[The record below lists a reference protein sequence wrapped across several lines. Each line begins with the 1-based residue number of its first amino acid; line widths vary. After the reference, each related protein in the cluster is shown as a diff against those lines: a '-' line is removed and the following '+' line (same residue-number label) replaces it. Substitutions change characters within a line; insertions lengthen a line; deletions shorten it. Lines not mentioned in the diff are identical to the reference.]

1 MCLLNFL
8 FPSPAGFVVELFL
21 PSPVFHSPS
30 NLHRQPSPSFPLS
43 YRSSARQF
51 STWKKMVKT
60 RESDSSSP
68 PPVLSV
74 FFFRKHD
81 VLHHFPIDFSP
92 FNAALGTLF
101 LPSALSLSFATA
113 VFHAQTMK
121 ILNHTKIFV
130 VSVKNR
136 TSQTTGCHHFLR
148 GGDRIDTFFHVNF
161 SPHTAD

>member
-8 FPSPAGFVVELFL
+8 FSSPSGFVVELFL

-30 NLHRQPSPSFPLS
+30 NLHRQPSPSFSLS

-51 STWKKMVKT
+51 STWKKNGKNT
-60 RESDSSSP
+60 RVRFVLSSTCP
-68 PPVLSV
+68 FSV

-101 LPSALSLSFATA
+101 LPSALSLVRHCSFPRADNENSKS
-113 VFHAQTMK
+113 HQ
-121 ILNHTKIFV
+121 
-130 VSVKNR
+130 
-136 TSQTTGCHHFLR
+136 
-148 GGDRIDTFFHVNF
+148 NF
-161 SPHTAD
+161 CCVC

>member
-8 FPSPAGFVVELFL
+8 FSSPSGFVVELFL

-68 PPVLSV
+68 PPVFSV
-74 FFFRKHD
+74 FFFANTKFYIIFQLIFHLST
-81 VLHHFPIDFSP
+81 LHSAHFF
-92 FNAALGTLF
+92 F
-101 LPSALSLSFATA
+101 LLLSLSFATA